1 MSSTETPEWGLK
13 RAVTPRF
20 GARLVQEDNRLHYLA
35 DRASIDG
42 TFSKTEAQSLE
53 RCFPELIKLLEQKLR
68 TGELTFSKTEAQSL
82 ERCFPELIK
91 LLEQKLRT
99 GELNPRQQG
108 SIILHCNEWTCE
120 ADTLGSFGYV
130 YIVIYP
136 SSAAA

>member
-1 MSSTETPEWGLK
+1 MSSTEPPEWGLK

-20 GARLVQEDNRLHYLA
+20 GARLVQEGNRLHYMA
-35 DRASIDG
+35 DRASFIG

-53 RCFPELIKLLEQKLR
+53 C
-68 TGELTFSKTEAQSL
+68 
-82 ERCFPELIK
+82 CFPELIK

-108 SIILHCNEWTCE
+108 CITLHCNKWTCE

-130 YIVIYP
+130 YIAIYP
-136 SSAAA
+136 SSAATQ